1 MGVTKMRVLLP
12 TCGLRGDVE
21 PLLELVDRSLGYGAE
36 VWVCTLPDFAV
47 LLPDVSVPLAPIG
60 VCR

>member
-1 MGVTKMRVLLP
+1 MRVLLP